1 MKKAKFFVPALI
13 LFFILI
19 ILDCEPEHDNPY
31 DPKSPHLSYS
41 QIIGRVMT
49 KVGNPIGNTQIALNF
64 IDINK
69 IISTQSDSNGN
80 YIIEYYY
87 SFDQGDSASLK
98 AVKPSYADNQKPL
111 AIGYKKTDTVNFTLD
126 AIPQF
131 EAESLFSIH
140 EQLLF
145 PGDIYSAVFSAKIT
159 DADGPGDIDSVY
171 VLILSLEDTIALDY
185 YPGSIYRKT
194 VSSESFPNASLEGLI
209 GVDCYFEVLSQ
220 SGLRTL
226 SEPERLNRII
236 YDAPEQIEPFEDS
249 VDNNLTCIWHS
260 LNLSYPFTY
269 GVEIYGLS
277 GFSLQSIYR
286 VYAITDTFINVV
298 INPPEYFPQY
308 FWQAIVRD
316 NFGNICKSNQVLFYI
331 RN

>member
-1 MKKAKFFVPALI
+1 MVKAKLFIPALI
-13 LFFILI
+13 LFLVLV

-49 KVGNPIGNTQIALNF
+49 KVGNPISNTQIALDF
-64 IDINK
+64 IDITK
-69 IISTQSDSNGN
+69 VISTESDSNGN

-87 SFDQGDSASLK
+87 SFDQGDSAIFK
-98 AVKPSYADNQKPL
+98 AVKSGYADNQKPL
-111 AIGYKKTDTVNFTLD
+111 ALGYKKTDTVNFTLD

-131 EAESLFSIH
+131 ETESIISIH

-145 PGDIYSAVFSAKIT
+145 PGDLYSAIFVTKIT
-159 DADGPGDIDSVY
+159 DADGPGDIESVY
-171 VLILSLEDTIALDY
+171 VLISSLGDTIDLDY

-194 VSSESFPNASLEGLI
+194 MPAESFPSASLEGLI
-209 GVDCYFEVLSQ
+209 GVDCYFEVISI

-226 SEPERLNRII
+226 SAPTRLNRII

-249 VDNNLTCIWHS
+249 VYNSFTCIWHS

-286 VYAITDTFINVV
+286 VYTIVDTSINVL
-298 INPPEYFPQY
+298 INTPEYFPQY
-308 FWQAIVRD
+308 FWQAIIMD